1 MGSPP
6 ASNLPVMST
15 TMMRGPSEQL
25 KKQPQV
31 KKDESLEYIEFIN
44 NAKNKLVSKA
54 KDIR

>member
-6 ASNLPVMST
+6 TSNHPVIST
-15 TMMRGPSEQL
+15 TMMKGPSEQQ
-25 KKQPQV
+25 KKQPPV